1 MGRTEFL
8 TLTIRSEPRLES
20 ANQPRER
27 NGALQQE
34 CMHSCAHTVID
45 TADIV
50 RDGNLTSATILLF
63 EMLPRSVEQPPPIS
77 IKNGRKRNQP
87 RELCVSYS
95 QSGMRN
101 WESRF
106 SLL

>member
-20 ANQPRER
+20 AKQPRER

-50 RDGNLTSATILLF
+50 RDDDLSPTEPSRGLRNIADQFYLIALGIGDI
-63 EMLPRSVEQPPPIS
+63 ERPPMYPRVF
-77 IKNGRKRNQP
+77 
-87 RELCVSYS
+87 
-95 QSGMRN
+95 SG
-101 WESRF
+101 F
-106 SLL
+106 DLKPQ

>member
-45 TADIV
+45 IADIV
-50 RDGNLTSATILLF
+50 RDGDFSPTTSPEPFGYNAVMDAT
-63 EMLPRSVEQPPPIS
+63 
-77 IKNGRKRNQP
+77 
-87 RELCVSYS
+87 
-95 QSGMRN
+95 QSG
-101 WESRF
+101 SDIFGAF
-106 SLL
+106 SVM